1 MSVTCLQLAQDLAS
15 WAAKFTVFE
24 QARQLSKGKMA
35 AELLAELASLDPR
48 VGRDDYYDAEGEIW
62 DMEGLQGDLRIAKGE
77 APSAGHPEEGCPAGS
92 GTRAAELFA
101 ELARLD
107 PRVGRDDY
115 YDAAWE
121 TWDMEGLQGDL
132 KIAKGEAPSAGHPE
146 EGGPAGAGTSAAE
159 LFAELARGDLK
170 IAKAEAHSAGH
181 PEEGG
186 PAGSGERAAELFAEL
201 ARLDPR
207 VGREDYYDAEGET
220 WDMEGLQGDLKIAK
234 AEAPGAGHPEE
245 GGPAGSGKR
254 AAELFAELAR
264 LDPRVGREDYYD
276 AEGETWDMEGLQG
289 DLKIARECAQTT
301 AVHPQQP
308 QLDTKKRKYPVTS
321 IDAAK

>member
-1 MSVTCLQLAQDLAS
+1 
-15 WAAKFTVFE
+15 
-24 QARQLSKGKMA
+24 MA

-159 LFAELARGDLK
+159 LFAELARVDPRVEREDYYDAEGETWDMEGLQGDLK

-207 VGREDYYDAEGET
+207 YAA
-220 WDMEGLQGDLKIAK
+220 LQGVGVAD
-234 AEAPGAGHPEE
+234 PDVDPEE
-245 GGPAGSGKR
+245 SLTTMRKR
-254 AAELFAELAR
+254 VA
-264 LDPRVGREDYYD
+264 P
-276 AEGETWDMEGLQG
+276 
-289 DLKIARECAQTT
+289 
-301 AVHPQQP
+301 
-308 QLDTKKRKYPVTS
+308 
-321 IDAAK
+321 